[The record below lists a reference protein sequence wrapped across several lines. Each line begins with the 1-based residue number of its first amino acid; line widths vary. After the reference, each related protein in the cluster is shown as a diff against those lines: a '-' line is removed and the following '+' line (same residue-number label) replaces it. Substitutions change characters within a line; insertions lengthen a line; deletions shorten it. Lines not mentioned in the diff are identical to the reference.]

1 MIRGSEVMFKEI
13 FSDVIIGI
21 VFGIISYLVVLI
33 RKQISDFLNKKIEN
47 ENIKNGLETANNI
60 VEQAVLCVTQT
71 YVDELKGKDIFDS
84 KAQNV
89 ALQKAK
95 DSAYAM
101 FNDDISKIIHSTYGD
116 FDEWL
121 NTKIEEIIQK
131 NK

>member
-1 MIRGSEVMFKEI
+1 MFKEI

-21 VFGIISYLVVLI
+21 VFGIISYLVVFI

-71 YVDELKGKDIFDS
+71 YVDELKGKDIFDAES
-84 KAQNV
+84 QKT

-101 FNDDISKIIHSTYGD
+101 FNDDILEIVQSTYGD
-116 FDEWL
+116 FEEWM
-121 NTKIEEIIQK
+121 NTKIEEVVHK

>member
-1 MIRGSEVMFKEI
+1 MFKDIFCEI
-13 FSDVIIGI
+13 FIALIFGI
-21 VFGIISYLVVLI
+21 VSYLIVFI
-33 RKQISDFLNKKIEN
+33 RKQLSGFLQTKIKN
-47 ENIKNGLETANNI
+47 EKIKNGLETANNI

-84 KAQNV
+84 DSQKV

-95 DSAYAM
+95 DSACAM
-101 FNDDISKIIHSTYGD
+101 FNDDIFKIIHSTYGD